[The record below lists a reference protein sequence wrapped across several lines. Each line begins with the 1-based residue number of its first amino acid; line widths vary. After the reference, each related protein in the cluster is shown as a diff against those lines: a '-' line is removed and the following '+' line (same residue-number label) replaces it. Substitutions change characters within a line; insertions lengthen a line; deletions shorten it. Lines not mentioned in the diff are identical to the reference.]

1 MILSLLSAFVFPRRM
16 TDVGHSQFAA
26 LLIPISRPSYR
37 IANAIRAHFV
47 QPVTEDS
54 RPDQAIATENL
65 ALKEQI
71 QRMTAQI
78 DKLQQRA
85 GERASLGG
93 FETFCQRF
101 EVTGTDGDNRDGLTI
116 GGLSFNSVRLGQPVL
131 SSGTVVDLIGR
142 VDNVGML
149 SAHVSLIT
157 DAGFAVTGHF
167 VSYSAAG
174 AQENKTLQAIVRGR
188 GAGRLMIDTLPLSDV
203 RGSVNVGDWVVL
215 SDDTWPRAL
224 QGVRIGRITSIQ
236 PSPKQ
241 SLFAEIQL
249 ASESSLLHLNDV
261 WVMTHQ
267 P

>member
-1 MILSLLSAFVFPRRM
+1 MILSLLSAFVFPARM
-16 TDVGHSQFAA
+16 SDVGHTQFAA
-26 LLIPISRPSYR
+26 LLFPISRPTYR

-47 QPVTEDS
+47 EPVSEDS
-54 RPDQAIATENL
+54 RPDQAIETENL

-78 DKLQQRA
+78 DMLQQRA

-93 FETFCQRF
+93 FESFCNRF

-116 GGLSFNSVRLGQPVL
+116 GGLSFSSVRVGQPVL

-142 VDNVGML
+142 IDNVGML

-167 VSYSAAG
+167 VSYSAGG

-188 GAGRLMIDTLPLSDV
+188 GGGKLVIDTLALADLKD
-203 RGSVNVGDWVVL
+203 SVNVGDWVVL

-224 QGVRIGRITSIQ
+224 QGVRIGRVASIQ
-236 PSPKQ
+236 PLPKQ

-249 ASESSLLHLNDV
+249 ASETNLLHLNDV